1 MKVTGN
7 LEESRHLR
15 PDELFRVIAYE
26 MNVDILSIKK
36 STIMPP
42 TAAAQCIISVTSL
55 AENHDC
61 MVRIFGTKKH
71 EYGLLFKHKHMK

>member
-26 MNVDILSIKK
+26 MNVDIFSCKK
-36 STIMPP
+36 TTIMPP
-42 TAAAQCIISVTSL
+42 AAAQCIFSV
-55 AENHDC
+55 
-61 MVRIFGTKKH
+61 
-71 EYGLLFKHKHMK
+71 